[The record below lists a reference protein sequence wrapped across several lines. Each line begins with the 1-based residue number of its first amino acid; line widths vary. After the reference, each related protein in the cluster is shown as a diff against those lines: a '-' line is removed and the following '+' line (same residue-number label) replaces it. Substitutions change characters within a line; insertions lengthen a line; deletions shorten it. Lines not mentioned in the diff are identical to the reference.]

1 MTDKVLCPYCG
12 SEMKSEDWVKVDGG
26 YLSYAVCSNDA
37 CQSIGPTV
45 TGYETMAEARAAA
58 LSAAQARYLPPN
70 RPLTLEEVNALPAD
84 DDGYIPGFLEIE
96 PNWYAQDTD
105 DFEPR
110 LRADAICKEALGCE
124 TCNKDCET
132 YNKDC
137 ETYNKHYRVWLRKP
151 TQKEMDAAGWG
162 DAE

>member
-1 MTDKVLCPYCG
+1 MIDKVLCPYCG

-58 LSAAQARYLPPN
+58 LAAAQVRYLPPN
-70 RPLTLEEVNALPAD
+70 RPLTLDEVMEHCKGGASAMPLWVEF
-84 DDGYIPGFLEIE
+84 DDGISGWVRIAPKS
-96 PNWYAQDTD
+96 Q
-105 DFEPR
+105 
-110 LRADAICKEALGCE
+110 GCE
-124 TCNKDCET
+124 LEYVSDFVDLMWQQYKKSWRC
-132 YNKDC
+132 
-137 ETYNKHYRVWLRKP
+137 WLKKP
-151 TQKEMDAAGWG
+151 TQEEMDAAGWG

>member
-12 SEMKSEDWVKVDGG
+12 SEMKSEDLVKVDGG

-58 LSAAQARYLPPN
+58 LSAARARYLPPN

-124 TCNKDCET
+124 TCNKGCET
-132 YNKDC
+132 CNK
-137 ETYNKHYRVWLRKP
+137 
-151 TQKEMDAAGWG
+151 G
-162 DAE
+162 

>member
-58 LSAAQARYLPPN
+58 LSAAQVRYLPPN
-70 RPLTLEEVNALPAD
+70 RPLTLEEAKGLDAD
-84 DDGYIPGFLEIE
+84 EVGDIPCFIE
-96 PNWYAQDTD
+96 VEPTAYKEDPD
-105 DFEPR
+105 DFDPR
-110 LRADAICKEALGCE
+110 LRAGMVSKHAL
-124 TCNKDCET
+124 DRAF
-132 YNKDC
+132 YNKC
-137 ETYNKHYRVWLRKP
+137 YRVWLRKP
-151 TQKEMDAAGWG
+151 TQEEMDAAGWG
-162 DAE
+162 GRANND

>member
-12 SEMKSEDWVKVDGG
+12 SEMKSEELVKVSGK

-58 LSAAQARYLPPN
+58 LAAAQARYLPPN
-70 RPLTLEEVNALPAD
+70 RPMTLKEVKGLERDDMGYSCVWMENRRVYDANGQAYEDYPYPVVTAD
-84 DDGYIPGFLEIE
+84 CIPNSQAYYKKYGIE
-96 PNWYAQDTD
+96 
-105 DFEPR
+105 
-110 LRADAICKEALGCE
+110 
-124 TCNKDCET
+124 
-132 YNKDC
+132 
-137 ETYNKHYRVWLRKP
+137 YRVWLRKP
-151 TQKEMDAAGWG
+151 TQEEMDAAGWG

>member
-12 SEMKSEDWVKVDGG
+12 SEMKIEDLVKISGK

-45 TGYETMAEARAAA
+45 TCYETMAEARAAA
-58 LSAAQARYLPPN
+58 LAAAQARYLPPN
-70 RPLTLEEVNALPAD
+70 RPLTLAEAKGLDADEVGD
-84 DDGYIPGFLEIE
+84 IPCFVEVE

-110 LRADAICKEALGCE
+110 LRADVICKLSLSEP
-124 TCNKDCET
+124 TY
-132 YNKDC
+132 YNKD
-137 ETYNKHYRVWLRKP
+137 YRVWLRKP
-151 TQKEMDAAGWG
+151 TQAEMDAAGWG
-162 DAE
+162 DAHEPATND

>member
-1 MTDKVLCPYCG
+1 MAEKVLCPYCW
-12 SEMKSEDWVKVDGG
+12 SEMKSEDWGKVDGK

-45 TGYETMAEARAAA
+45 TCYETMAEARAAA

-70 RPLTLEEVNALPAD
+70 RPLTLDEVKALPAD

-105 DFEPR
+105 DFDPR
-110 LRADAICKEALGCE
+110 LRADVMCKDAL
-124 TCNKDCET
+124 DCA
-132 YNKDC
+132 
-137 ETYNKHYRVWLRKP
+137 TYNKHFRVWLRKP

-162 DAE
+162 DAYEPATND

>member
-58 LSAAQARYLPPN
+58 LAAAQARYLPPN
-70 RPLTLEEVNALPAD
+70 RPLTLAEVTQL
-84 DDGYIPGFLEIE
+84 
-96 PNWYAQDTD
+96 DTD
-105 DFEPR
+105 EDG
-110 LRADAICKEALGCE
+110 DAPCWIEDRVFSLSAKYVSTNPDDLVDYGR
-124 TCNKDCET
+124 D
-132 YNKDC
+132 
-137 ETYNKHYRVWLRKP
+137 YRVWIRKP
-151 TQKEMDAAGWG
+151 TQAEMDAAGWG

>member
-1 MTDKVLCPYCG
+1 MIDKVLCPYCG

-70 RPLTLEEVNALPAD
+70 RPLTLDEVNALPAD
-84 DDGYIPGFLEIE
+84 DDGYAPCFLEIE
-96 PNWYAQDTD
+96 PNWYVKDID
-105 DFEPR
+105 DFDPR
-110 LRADAICKEALGCE
+110 LRADAISTSSSLGV
-124 TCNKDCET
+124 ET
-132 YNKDC
+132 YGKN
-137 ETYNKHYRVWLRKP
+137 YRAWLRKP
-151 TQKEMDAAGWG
+151 TQAEMDAAGWG
-162 DAE
+162 EESHENA